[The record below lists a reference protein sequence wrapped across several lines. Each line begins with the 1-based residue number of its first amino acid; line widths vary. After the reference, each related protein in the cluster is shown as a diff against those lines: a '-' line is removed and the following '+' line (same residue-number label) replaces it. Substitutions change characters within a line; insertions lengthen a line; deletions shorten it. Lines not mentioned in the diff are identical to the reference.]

1 MSSNKQIKDAPRMVK
16 APSKF
21 HEDLKFGQE
30 AEALVARFMKWEQLD
45 GRHSDFLTQD
55 GEAIEL
61 KTDRRDSRTSPNVFL
76 EVFSNLEKQSP
87 GGPFQAFG
95 RGSTLYAYYFAVDK
109 RLFVYDTVKL
119 LKHLEANKYKVHR
132 ILNRGWI
139 TTGVAVPRSNL
150 DGALIGEYRVYKTKT
165 RS

>member
-1 MSSNKQIKDAPRMVK
+1 MSSNKQ
-16 APSKF
+16 SKGASKVLKSSNF
-21 HEDLKFGQE
+21 HEDLKFGQD
-30 AEALVARFMKWEQLD
+30 AEALVARFMRWEQLD

-76 EVFSNLEKQSP
+76 EVFSNLEKQRP
-87 GGPFQAFG
+87 GGPYQAFG
-95 RGSTLYAYYFAVDK
+95 RGSTVYAYYFALDK

-139 TTGVAVPRSNL
+139 TTGVAVPRANL
-150 DGALIGEYRVYKTKT
+150 EAALVGEYRVYKTKV